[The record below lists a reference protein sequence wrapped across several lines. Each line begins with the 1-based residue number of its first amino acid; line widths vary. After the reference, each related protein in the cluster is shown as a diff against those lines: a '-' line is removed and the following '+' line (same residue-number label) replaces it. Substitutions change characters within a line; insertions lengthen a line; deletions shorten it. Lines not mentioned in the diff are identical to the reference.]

1 MIKKL
6 KELYNCEYDTE
17 IKDIKINSKE
27 VKPGDIFVCTKGVT
41 ADRHDFIDD
50 AIKNGANALVV
61 SKDVKV
67 NIPTIKVDN
76 TNEELPK
83 LSARFYN
90 HPERNLKLIGI
101 TGTDGKTTTATII
114 QHLIGNDKC
123 GYIGTNGVKSLKY
136 NEETPNTT
144 PDAQL
149 LYKYLYNFE
158 Q

>member
-50 AIKNGANALVV
+50 AIKNGASALVV

-67 NIPTIKVDN
+67 NIPTIKVEN

-101 TGTDGKTTTATII
+101 TGTDGKTTTATMRRLPIRLQIHHYYINFYII
-114 QHLIGNDKC
+114 LNRQDVNMLRWKHL
-123 GYIGTNGVKSLKY
+123 VKHFI
-136 NEETPNTT
+136 EI
-144 PDAQL
+144 D
-149 LYKYLYNFE
+149 
-158 Q
+158 